1 MIMVQDRESL
11 QPIIVCK
18 DVSIAFNGHTPVS
31 DVSLEI
37 YPGEFF
43 AFIGPNGAGK
53 TTLIRAILGLIR
65 PREGR
70 ISTPFSRKPPGYVPQ
85 QKSIDPLFPI
95 SVRNIVAMGLYHEL
109 GWWKMPDN
117 RQKQRVDKILD
128 RFGLTTHG
136 GKTFSQLSGGLKQKV
151 LLARALIGDPDIL
164 VLDEPASE
172 LDAASEAE
180 LIQHLHELQTMEGR
194 TVLIAHHGIDTIS
207 VMADRVC
214 RMNHGRAEIVTPD
227 KKCMTDNAS
236 ILAPGRPAP

>member
-1 MIMVQDRESL
+1 MDQDRGSL

-18 DVSIAFNGHTPVS
+18 DVSIAFNGYIPIS

-37 YPGEFF
+37 YPGEFL

-65 PREGR
+65 LRKGR

-109 GWWKMPDN
+109 GWWKMPDH
-117 RQKQRVDKILD
+117 RQKQRIDKVLD
-128 RFGLTTHG
+128 RFGLAAHG
-136 GKTFSQLSGGLKQKV
+136 RHTFSQLSGGMKQKV

-180 LIQHLHELQTMEGR
+180 LIRHLHELRTLEGR
-194 TVLIAHHGIDTIS
+194 TVLMAHHGIDMIS
-207 VMADRVC
+207 LWADRVC
-214 RMNHGRAEIVTPD
+214 RMNHGRAEIFTPD
-227 KKCMTDNAS
+227 KLSGGQPDNPA
-236 ILAPGRPAP
+236 LGRPAP